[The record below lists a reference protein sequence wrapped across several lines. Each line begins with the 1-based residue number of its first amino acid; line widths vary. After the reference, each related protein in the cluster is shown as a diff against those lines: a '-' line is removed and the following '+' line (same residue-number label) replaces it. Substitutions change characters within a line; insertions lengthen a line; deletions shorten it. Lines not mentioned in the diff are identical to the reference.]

1 MNYKINSINQKIKK
15 YDMSKTVN
23 LSKNDISQRIEKNS
37 NDSNIKKKK
46 KSIIQYVT
54 FIQLWWKTIYQII
67 KIQKYLRGYLYRI
80 KLLKT
85 LEINQ
90 RILYGLIGFSKLLK
104 KIIFHNLIFSIY
116 DMLMNKLKY
125 YLYKWN
131 EIIIKK
137 IITLKLKNYSHHK
150 KITIK
155 KNKTRKDNSAAIKNL
170 IKKINAYR
178 EVKKKHFKINTTVS
192 NNKKKLSK
200 GKNVSKY
207 SMLTHSSSKQNT
219 NKSNKK
225 ELGRLTPRIT
235 RKNMNNEK
243 SSSAEKR
250 ILKNNQ
256 NKKFLIKNNTNNHS
270 MEKRIKQN
278 KKESS
283 FNKEILNRKYINS
296 LNNFMNSNIKKYMN
310 NIRKKDSFGNCNF
323 LTNISVNASNSKV
336 DSSYL
341 MNYKSFCIDYPK
353 INNKDN
359 KNINKKLLLNS
370 KRAVS
375 LKKSSATMQKRKNN
389 KSILQTYEVNHEK
402 KSNILKNCFI
412 YWNNKTNK
420 KLILVKLLGIFKI
433 IKSIENMQNLYIK
446 EYQIVFFNLLYNK
459 YLIHKFFNKL
469 KNITYLQM
477 IISKLKTYKSY
488 VLYNNNNNIN
498 NGEVHF
504 CTYSNNYVY
513 QSNYTPILE
522 ISSDDKEKTN
532 NSINSNNIIINE
544 RRIKLLSLIDKF
556 NNKNNLSK
564 SRNSFIKW
572 KYIAKNEI
580 ENFPQSYIKS
590 VSVNKR
596 NTNNNNSYYLY
607 QPNIQIDSACFE
619 DYLINNKKNFDNNN
633 FMNKTINNYSELT
646 NNNTMSLISNTNP
659 ECFNNTLSNNF
670 YDPIYHKKKIV
681 NYKYIANLTK
691 KNIKIKDLSLCT
703 NTINNSIEGIG
714 NSNEININSGRN
726 INTQPINICVYY
738 PKKILINNLRKN
750 YYASKKL
757 SCKTHR
763 EKVNINKINE
773 MLKEF
778 RQKKRKN
785 IIDKKNSF
793 IIKKRFNLSKDE
805 ITENKLNKS
814 F

>member
-37 NDSNIKKKK
+37 NDNNIKKKK

-250 ILKNNQ
+250 ILKN
-256 NKKFLIKNNTNNHS
+256 K
-270 MEKRIKQN
+270 
-278 KKESS
+278 
-283 FNKEILNRKYINS
+283 
-296 LNNFMNSNIKKYMN
+296 
-310 NIRKKDSFGNCNF
+310 
-323 LTNISVNASNSKV
+323 
-336 DSSYL
+336 
-341 MNYKSFCIDYPK
+341 
-353 INNKDN
+353 
-359 KNINKKLLLNS
+359 
-370 KRAVS
+370 
-375 LKKSSATMQKRKNN
+375 
-389 KSILQTYEVNHEK
+389 
-402 KSNILKNCFI
+402 
-412 YWNNKTNK
+412 
-420 KLILVKLLGIFKI
+420 
-433 IKSIENMQNLYIK
+433 
-446 EYQIVFFNLLYNK
+446 
-459 YLIHKFFNKL
+459 
-469 KNITYLQM
+469 
-477 IISKLKTYKSY
+477 
-488 VLYNNNNNIN
+488 
-498 NGEVHF
+498 
-504 CTYSNNYVY
+504 
-513 QSNYTPILE
+513 
-522 ISSDDKEKTN
+522 
-532 NSINSNNIIINE
+532 
-544 RRIKLLSLIDKF
+544 
-556 NNKNNLSK
+556 
-564 SRNSFIKW
+564 
-572 KYIAKNEI
+572 
-580 ENFPQSYIKS
+580 
-590 VSVNKR
+590 
-596 NTNNNNSYYLY
+596 
-607 QPNIQIDSACFE
+607 
-619 DYLINNKKNFDNNN
+619 
-633 FMNKTINNYSELT
+633 
-646 NNNTMSLISNTNP
+646 
-659 ECFNNTLSNNF
+659 
-670 YDPIYHKKKIV
+670 
-681 NYKYIANLTK
+681 
-691 KNIKIKDLSLCT
+691 
-703 NTINNSIEGIG
+703 
-714 NSNEININSGRN
+714 
-726 INTQPINICVYY
+726 
-738 PKKILINNLRKN
+738 
-750 YYASKKL
+750 
-757 SCKTHR
+757 
-763 EKVNINKINE
+763 
-773 MLKEF
+773 
-778 RQKKRKN
+778 
-785 IIDKKNSF
+785 
-793 IIKKRFNLSKDE
+793 
-805 ITENKLNKS
+805 
-814 F
+814 